1 MTTLSRHMQHNGIK
15 HRLALLAACVAMTLT
30 AIVATGCGGKMPLKT
45 GSSGAPYE
53 VTVVG
58 DSTGI
63 VARVLS
69 AAMPGLPQEE
79 PMFDVVEVK
88 GHGNGAAYSTS
99 RNIVKIDID
108 PKQYAQTTVKYAIN
122 EHAEPQIVVRVC
134 APSAAA
140 LRRQLPGKALVQLLC
155 RHEMGAETARLGKRH
170 NPEAERTIEQ
180 MFGCRMLVPPTMKA
194 SLKGKD
200 FLWLTDNASTG
211 MTSICIYTS
220 ENRDSVMQANI
231 KGETDAMHMTTTP
244 NSTTVACTYR
254 HGSKVTMT
262 RGLWEMLGDAMGGPF
277 VSHAIAMPH
286 GRGVVVAEA
295 FVYAPEMR
303 KRNLIRRA
311 EASLYTLRTDGKNS
325 TERNDRRPGNGSCNH
340 KNK

>member
-1 MTTLSRHMQHNGIK
+1 MTTSGRHMQHNAPVGTP
-15 HRLALLAACVAMTLT
+15 ALLAVWVAVAIT
-30 AIVATGCGGKMPLKT
+30 ALALAGCGGKMPFRP

-53 VTVVG
+53 VTVMG

-88 GHGNGAAYSTS
+88 GCGNGAAYATA
-99 RNIVKIDID
+99 RNIVTVDID
-108 PKQYAQTTVKYAIN
+108 PGRYAQTTVKYGKDV
-122 EHAEPQIVVRVC
+122 HAEPQIRVRVC

-155 RHEMGAETARLGKRH
+155 NHETGIETARLHKSH

-180 MFGCRMLVPPTMKA
+180 VFGCRMLVPSTMKA
-194 SLKGKD
+194 SLRGRN
-200 FLWLTDNASTG
+200 FLWLTDNAATG
-211 MTSICIYTS
+211 MTSICIYAS
-220 ENRDSVMQANI
+220 ENRDSVMKANI
-231 KGETDAMHMTTTP
+231 KGETDGMHMATAP
-244 NSTTVACTYR
+244 NSTSVTHATMR
-254 HGSKVTMT
+254 GHKVTVT
-262 RGLWEMLGDAMGGPF
+262 RGLWEMRGDAMGGPF
-277 VSHAIAMPH
+277 VSHAMTMPH
-286 GRGVVVAEA
+286 GRGTVVAEA

-311 EASLYTLRTDGKNS
+311 EASLCTLRPGRKSLATTDDKRS
-325 TERNDRRPGNGSCNH
+325 GNGPYNH
-340 KNK
+340 RNK